1 MAINLVK
8 GQRVGID
15 NSLSRLKVE
24 MGWKVNPNAN
34 PPYDLDASTFLL
46 GNSGQIEHE
55 HDFVFYGSPNKIP
68 ALDDSGKQIYDGKGN
83 LVYRPCSVDKSV
95 LGSIDDLGN
104 DDDNT
109 GEGNEEIDVDL
120 TKTSSSVKEIL
131 FTVSIYWHSS
141 DEYTYYKEEEFGRQ
155 YPNKPRLRY
164 NFGQVRDAYIQIKNA
179 ITGETICRYDLD
191 EDFSTDKGVEFGR
204 LYRRGSEWKFQA
216 IGDAHTDGLEPICK
230 KYASKFM

>member
-8 GQRVGID
+8 GQRVEIVQG
-15 NSLSRLKVE
+15 LSKLKVE
-24 MGWKVNPNAN
+24 MGWKVNPNVL

-46 GNSGQIEHE
+46 GNSGQIENE
-55 HDFVFYGSPNKIP
+55 YDFVFYGSPNQIP
-68 ALDDSGKQIYDGKGN
+68 ALDEHANPIYDEN
-83 LVYRPCSVDKSV
+83 EEPVTRPASLDKSV
-95 LGSIDDLGN
+95 LGSIDDLG
-104 DDDNT
+104 DDDDDT

-120 TKTSSSVKEIL
+120 TKTAASIKEIL
-131 FTVSIYWHSS
+131 FTVSIYWHAS
-141 DEYTYYKEEEFGRQ
+141 DEYTFYDEEKYGKK
-155 YPNKPRLRY
+155 YPNKPRLKY

-179 ITGETICRYDLD
+179 VTGEIICRYDLD

-216 IGDAHTDGLEPICK
+216 VGESHTDGLEPICR